1 MPQHCT
7 CTVVI
12 VYMYRYIYCSIIS
25 IMQYY
30 AVLVLFH
37 FPPSLLYTAQMHRA
51 FCGALCHKMLCKIS
65 SDIIFI
71 ITKLIFSTYKTLQLQ
86 SLPGALHV
94 QCELHFISIPFLQG
108 SLSSMRMTYQRQSL
122 SVLRL
127 AYCLTLG
134 RSFVYCLILKFVRC
148 QGRYLIR
155 TVLL

>member
-1 MPQHCT
+1 MSQHCT
-7 CTVVI
+7 CAVVI

-71 ITKLIFSTYKTLQLQ
+71 ITKYFQLIKHFNYSHFQVPFMCNMNYTLFLFP
-86 SLPGALHV
+86 SSRA
-94 QCELHFISIPFLQG
+94 PFPQ
-108 SLSSMRMTYQRQSL
+108 
-122 SVLRL
+122 
-127 AYCLTLG
+127 
-134 RSFVYCLILKFVRC
+134 
-148 QGRYLIR
+148 
-155 TVLL
+155 